1 LRERRENIPLLSWTF
16 VKKFGNS
23 MGKRIEEIAEES
35 MSALQNYHWPGNI
48 RQLRNVIERATIL
61 CQGPKL
67 YIKLSRTALRPI
79 AVIADHPPA
88 FDIARGC
95 KVDSASAF
103 DLLRHNGWGS

>member
-1 LRERRENIPLLSWTF
+1 
-16 VKKFGNS
+16 VKEFGNS

-35 MSALQNYHWPGNI
+35 MSALQDHHWPGNI
-48 RQLRNVIERATIL
+48 RQLRNVIERAMIL
-61 CQGPKL
+61 RQGPKL

-103 DLLRHNGWGS
+103 DRSRHNGWGS